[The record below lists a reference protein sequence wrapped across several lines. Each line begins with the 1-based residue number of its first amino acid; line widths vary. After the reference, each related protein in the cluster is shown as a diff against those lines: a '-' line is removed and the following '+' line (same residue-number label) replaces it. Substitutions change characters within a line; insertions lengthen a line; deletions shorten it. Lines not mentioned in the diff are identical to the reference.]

1 MAGHVT
7 CSLIVTHRHRMMY
20 TLNKLLS
27 KTQIPYE
34 NLNPHNIGNWSVW
47 KIVFYDSDKVKPV
60 QISNLYAGH
69 QAKIGGSLSLSTNDK
84 EDDKWQEFI
93 DNTSGGR
100 YIFYIVTSG
109 ISNHMNPSYSSTEN
123 NVLNFFSGKRDTR
136 LSRDFRK
143 KLGGRTKKDEMV
155 DAIIDH
161 INSDINSDIKG
172 ESEKISHLFISDLV
186 RGSETLKYIL
196 DKNQLAISDD
206 IKDIYVLPCAHEI
219 NYPEGKMSN
228 LLRTQSRQNIYDP
241 GRKEPFRCHR
251 KYRINWSKY
260 NEFYRSGTP
269 RSNYILSKKEYD
281 RCNSASMFEEAL
293 EIIKGLTTMVPETVG
308 GFGRRKKT
316 RKRRINRNHKRSS
329 KSRKKK

>member
-7 CSLIVTHRHRMMY
+7 YSLIVTHRHRMMY

-27 KTQIPYE
+27 RTGLAHTE
-34 NLNPHNIGNWSVW
+34 LNPHNIGNWSVW
-47 KIVFYDSDKVKPV
+47 KIVFDKSDKVKPIH
-60 QISNLYAGH
+60 ISNLYAGH
-69 QAKIGGSLSLSTNDK
+69 QAKIGGTSLSTNDK
-84 EDDKWQEFI
+84 DDDAWDVFI
-93 DNTSGGR
+93 TNTSGGR

-109 ISNHMNPSYSSTEN
+109 ISNHMNPSYSSMEN
-123 NVLNFFSGKRDTR
+123 NVLNFFSGKRDSR
-136 LSRDFRK
+136 LSRDFKKK
-143 KLGGRTKKDEMV
+143 KLDGITKKDEMV
-155 DAIIDH
+155 YDIIK
-161 INSDINSDIKG
+161 IIKNDINSDTDG
-172 ESEKISHLFISDLV
+172 ESKKISHLFISDLV

-196 DKNQLAISDD
+196 DKNQLDISDD

-228 LLRTQSRQNIYDP
+228 LVRTQSRQNIYDP
-241 GRKEPFRCHR
+241 SRKEPFRCHR

-260 NEFYRSGTP
+260 NEFYKSGTP
-269 RSNYILSKKEYD
+269 RSNYILSKEEYN

-293 EIIKGLTTMVPETVG
+293 QIIKRHKPPITSG

-316 RKRRINRNHKRSS
+316 RKRRMNRTHKRSN

>member
-1 MAGHVT
+1 MARDVT

-27 KTQIPYE
+27 KTRIPYE

-47 KIVFYDSDKVKPV
+47 KIVFDNSDKKPI

-69 QAKIGGSLSLSTNDK
+69 QAKIGKSVSLSTNDK
-84 EDDKWQEFI
+84 EDDKWQAFI

-109 ISNHMNPSYSSTEN
+109 ISNHMNPSYSSMEN

-143 KLGGRTKKDEMV
+143 KLGGRTNKDEMV
-155 DAIIDH
+155 DDIIRN
-161 INSDINSDIKG
+161 INSDING
-172 ESEKISHLFISDLV
+172 ESKKISHLFISDLV

-196 DKNQLAISDD
+196 DKNQLDISDD

-228 LLRTQSRQNIYDP
+228 LVRTQSRQNIYDP
-241 GRKEPFRCHR
+241 SRKEPFRCHR

-269 RSNYILSKKEYD
+269 RSNYILSKKEYN

-293 EIIKGLTTMVPETVG
+293 RIIKGLPAIVG

-316 RKRRINRNHKRSS
+316 RKRTMNRTHKRSN